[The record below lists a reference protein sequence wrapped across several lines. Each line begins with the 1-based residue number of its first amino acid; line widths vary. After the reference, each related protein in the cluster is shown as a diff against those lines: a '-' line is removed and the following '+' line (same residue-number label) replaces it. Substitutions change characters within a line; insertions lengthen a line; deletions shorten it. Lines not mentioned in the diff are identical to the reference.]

1 MCAWFKNHTPCA
13 FFYVQEGNPGAC
25 AGCFVMSDVLADS
38 FTLERALHKQ
48 GYTRV
53 IGVDEAGRGPL
64 AGPVVAGAVLLP
76 ADADYTPFRDSKKL
90 THKKREILFAHIKEH
105 QYLYG
110 VGICSPAEI
119 DALNILQASLLAMR
133 RAVLAMGVKAE
144 YLLIDG
150 TFTIDMDLPQ
160 DALIKGEDKSA
171 SIAAASIVAKVTRDQ
186 LMVAYDK
193 EYPLYNFAGHKGYPT
208 KAHKALIAEHGVCPI
223 HRRTFRGVKEFC
235 L

>member
-1 MCAWFKNHTPCA
+1 
-13 FFYVQEGNPGAC
+13 
-25 AGCFVMSDVLADS
+25 MSDS
-38 FTLERALHKQ
+38 FALERALHNQ
-48 GYTRV
+48 GYTAV

-76 ADADYTPFRDSKKL
+76 ADADYTPFIDSKKL
-90 THKKREILFAHIKEH
+90 THKKREILFAHIKER

-133 RAVLAMGVKAE
+133 RAVLAIGVKAE

-150 TFTIDMDLPQ
+150 TFTLDLDLPQ

-186 LMVAYDK
+186 LMVAYD
-193 EYPLYNFAGHKGYPT
+193 EAYPQYNFAGHKGYPT